1 MEPLPEKNIDSIFE
15 DYDADDVRT
24 PMNNASE
31 ASLPTLP
38 LYKARTALF
47 PNVTQCKPFTSHS
60 DGDQVNKSNPF
71 AIHNESNN
79 ATIFKSPTSRT
90 EGPNVTTPQ
99 PFTSHGEGDQVNK
112 SKPFSGH
119 RESSNVNNSKSPLRL

>member
-15 DYDADDVRT
+15 EYDVDDVRT

-31 ASLPTLP
+31 ASLPTQP
-38 LYKARTALF
+38 MYKARAALF
-47 PNVTQCKPFTSHS
+47 TNVTQSKPFTSHS

-79 ATIFKSPTSRT
+79 ATIFKSPTSCVRMKRGIFAIALICILHIVT
-90 EGPNVTTPQ
+90 EVCSTW
-99 PFTSHGEGDQVNK
+99 
-112 SKPFSGH
+112 
-119 RESSNVNNSKSPLRL
+119 

>member
-47 PNVTQCKPFTSHS
+47 PNVTQSKPFTSHGE
-60 DGDQVNKSNPF
+60 GDQVNKSKPF
-71 AIHNESNN
+71 SGHRESNN

-99 PFTSHGEGDQVNK
+99 PFTSHGE
-112 SKPFSGH
+112 
-119 RESSNVNNSKSPLRL
+119 